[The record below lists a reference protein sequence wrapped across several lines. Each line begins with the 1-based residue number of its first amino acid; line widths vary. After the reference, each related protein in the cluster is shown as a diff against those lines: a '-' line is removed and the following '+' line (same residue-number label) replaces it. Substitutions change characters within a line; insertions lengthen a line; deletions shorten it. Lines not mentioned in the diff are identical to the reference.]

1 MLGKTAVT
9 AAVRRS
15 TAQPLRPRGVF
26 LTGARA
32 KTLAFSYGTEHPRL
46 IFQDLAFCQRPEH
59 SAVERRLSAI
69 LAADVVGYARLMSEN
84 EADTFDRLR
93 AHRTELF
100 EPEIAKHHGRI
111 FKLMGDGLLA
121 EFGSVVDAVECAA
134 VFQREMAKRNEGLP
148 EHRRINVRIGVHVGD
163 VIVEGED
170 RHGDVVNVAA
180 RLQQL
185 AEPGG
190 ICVSQQVVDH
200 TRQKV
205 GLGFELKGEERLKN
219 ITEPVRVYRLRLD
232 RPNVP
237 ERPALALPDKPS
249 IAVLPFQNL
258 STDPEQDYFADGIV
272 EEIIMALSRLRWL
285 FVIARNSSFVY
296 KGRAVDIKQV
306 GRELGVR
313 YVVEGSVRKA
323 GNRVRIAGQL
333 GETSTGVTLW
343 ADHYDGSSEDIF
355 DLQDR
360 VTASVVGVVAPKV
373 EQAEIERAKRKPTS
387 DLDAY
392 DHFIRCMAAY
402 HLWTRQGNSEAIQH
416 FCRAIKL
423 DPNFSSAYGMAA
435 RCYAQRKA
443 GWETISSEDV
453 EDAIRLARCA
463 IRLGKDDALALGTA
477 GFTLAWVGGHVEE
490 GAAFIDK
497 ALALNPNL
505 AWAWLFS
512 GWVRTWLGEP
522 EVAIEHLARA
532 MRLSP
537 QDPHMISMQVAAA
550 FANFFLGRYMEA
562 WNLAESAA
570 PEQADYG
577 LPRCI
582 AAASAA
588 LADIPE
594 AAQRAM
600 TELRYAM
607 PNLRVSNLK
616 NLVPLRRPEDLDKL
630 AEGLRKAGLPE

>member
-1 MLGKTAVT
+1 
-9 AAVRRS
+9 
-15 TAQPLRPRGVF
+15 
-26 LTGARA
+26 
-32 KTLAFSYGTEHPRL
+32 
-46 IFQDLAFCQRPEH
+46 
-59 SAVERRLSAI
+59 
-69 LAADVVGYARLMSEN
+69 
-84 EADTFDRLR
+84 
-93 AHRTELF
+93 
-100 EPEIAKHHGRI
+100 
-111 FKLMGDGLLA
+111 
-121 EFGSVVDAVECAA
+121 
-134 VFQREMAKRNEGLP
+134 
-148 EHRRINVRIGVHVGD
+148 
-163 VIVEGED
+163 
-170 RHGDVVNVAA
+170 
-180 RLQQL
+180 
-185 AEPGG
+185 
-190 ICVSQQVVDH
+190 
-200 TRQKV
+200 
-205 GLGFELKGEERLKN
+205 
-219 ITEPVRVYRLRLD
+219 
-232 RPNVP
+232 
-237 ERPALALPDKPS
+237 
-249 IAVLPFQNL
+249 
-258 STDPEQDYFADGIV
+258 
-272 EEIIMALSRLRWL
+272 MALSRLRWL

-313 YVVEGSVRKA
+313 YVVEGSVRKS

-343 ADHYDGSSEDIF
+343 ADHYDGNSKDIF

-360 VTASVVGVVAPKV
+360 VTASVVGVVAPEV

-392 DHFIRCMAAY
+392 DHFIRGMAAY
-402 HLWTRQGNSEAIQH
+402 HLWTRPGNSDAIQH
-416 FCRAIKL
+416 FRRAIEL

-453 EDAIRLARCA
+453 DDAIRLARCA
-463 IRLGKDDALALGTA
+463 TRLGKDDALALGTA

-497 ALALNPNL
+497 ALAFNPNL

-522 EVAIEHLARA
+522 EVAIKHLAHA

-562 WNLAESAA
+562 LNLAESAA

-588 LADIPE
+588 LAGKPE
-594 AAQRAM
+594 AAERAM
-600 TELRYAM
+600 AQLRQIM
-607 PNLRVSNLK
+607 PNLRISNLK
-616 NLVPLRRPEDLDKL
+616 SLVPLRRPEDLDRL